1 MKKTLLNSLLV
12 AVGLLAGTMGAMAQ
26 TTTLYE
32 RGTSTETAW
41 SADNLSDFTASG
53 GTYALTDY
61 GAQLSSSNGTYR
73 ATKTITPTANS
84 IINVE
89 AVWLGMSNTGR
100 AYGKGNASYF
110 RFGNIYILENDQDK
124 ASAYSLTTFSSS
136 NYTTF
141 TGPTGWRSYDAST
154 RPFYVIKMEINTA
167 NNVLNYLRVYSSSD
181 ETKALLELTDQQLT
195 DADYTTI
202 EFGYIRSG
210 SVSTTQI
217 EILKSI
223 KVTETAQTV
232 QTAEYKKKFVDE
244 SGTEIKTTDTLQSVV
259 GNDIILTDADK
270 ADIYTEDGTKYI
282 YKSDDSEGKT
292 VLKDGTAVVTITFRK
307 AGTWNYTVNAVDADN
322 TVLKVLGKGTCFE
335 GDKVYVPY
343 SEYINVNG
351 TLYQSSAQN
360 QSFKQSVTMTAD
372 NMVAN
377 VSYAKTAI
385 TNVAFYT
392 EGEDIEGVTI
402 INTGN
407 ADARCS
413 NAAAG
418 FATEDLKFVTL
429 PAGVYQITANV
440 YSPTSAGGSYAIKN
454 GEEELFSFTSGNS
467 NRTSKTSDFI
477 WLTEETELSI
487 SAGSKSYA
495 YDLIYI
501 QSIPTEPLAITS
513 AGYAT
518 FVPTSNVK
526 IPAAVKAYTV
536 KVNDDNATI
545 TLGDIAADAV
555 VKGGTA
561 ILVEGAEGSYNF
573 AETTATETTLA
584 DNDLVAADG
593 TEVADGTQYGLA
605 QVEGKVGFHKIKSG
619 ETLTKGKAYLKVSAE
634 NAAKMSFF
642 SLNGGELTAISGVEA
657 AKAANGEFYTLQG
670 VRVAKPSKGLYICN
684 GKKVIVK

>member
-12 AVGLLAGTMGAMAQ
+12 AVGLLAGTMGAMAAK
-26 TTTLYE
+26 
-32 RGTSTETAW
+32 ETATATVKMTYVDYDNPTTAIGEITEGNTAKSGYNSIKDGSVNFPVTKWGVDYITYIQVDASTIDGSITGATLTADCSGAGKRVAIYGVGYNSSTW
-41 SADNLSDFTASG
+41 SADM
-53 GTYALTDY
+53 TYESAD
-61 GAQLSSSNGTYR
+61 
-73 ATKTITPTANS
+73 KTITTIGETVSTTDNPQTTFKNLSFDITDAFKNDEDKIVTLLVYETAAGGGLIKNPKVTVTYIPS
-84 IINVE
+84 SSLASCTVKY
-89 AVWLGMSNTGR
+89 VLQGTNTELKTAATYSAEIDG
-100 AYGKGNASYF
+100 YYQ
-110 RFGNIYILENDQDK
+110 LTEDDK
-124 ASAYSLTTFSSS
+124 ASIY
-136 NYTTF
+136 
-141 TGPTGWRSYDAST
+141 
-154 RPFYVIKMEINTA
+154 A
-167 NNVLNYLRVYSSSD
+167 N
-181 ETKALLELTDQQLT
+181 
-195 DADYTTI
+195 
-202 EFGYIRSG
+202 
-210 SVSTTQI
+210 
-217 EILKSI
+217 
-223 KVTETAQTV
+223 
-232 QTAEYKKKFVDE
+232 
-244 SGTEIKTTDTLQSVV
+244 
-259 GNDIILTDADK
+259 DK
-270 ADIYTEDGTKYI
+270 KYI
-282 YKSDDSEGKT
+282 YVSDDAASQKISS
-292 VLKDGTAVVTITFRK
+292 DGTTVITVTFRE
-307 AGTWNYTVNAVDADN
+307 AGTWNYTVNAVNADN

-536 KVNDDNATI
+536 KVNDDKATI
-545 TLGDIAADAV
+545 TLGEIAADAV

-605 QVEGKVGFHKIKSG
+605 QVDGKVGFHKIKSG
-619 ETLTKGKAYLKVSAE
+619 ETLTKGKAYLKVSDG